1 MNMIDEEIQKGL
13 SKNLCVLPFIHR
25 HLDTSGKYRVCC
37 MSHHQFDNLDLTL
50 LQKKMLNGEYLTEC
64 SGCFGRE
71 ALGVQSSRQ
80 LSNLMFYEDY
90 QKILN
95 HEPTDFSYFDI
106 REPICN
112 MSCRTCNSESSSAF
126 AAIESKVL
134 KIPIISNAFNCST
147 RVKELNDVIKETI
160 KDRTIK
166 KLYWAGGEPL
176 ISKNHWEIMTLLLEH
191 KLTDLSISYNTNL
204 SVRKFKSIF
213 IPKFLSEF
221 KNLNIAVS
229 IDGTDNVYEF
239 LRPGFEFQQI
249 SENVKIYQDYI
260 GQENISISSVISI
273 PVLFRLEKLIEYIE
287 SSFHVNAN
295 VHGHIFMD
303 TWKCLLNPLY
313 LPKNLLHDLIDS
325 KLSFLSK
332 FGDKYDQIR
341 SVLNYYKSA
350 EISFSL
356 EELNSIK
363 KTEMLFDQHY
373 NKTTNDFFESL
384 DPGLN
389 KWYQSI

>member
-1 MNMIDEEIQKGL
+1 MIDEEIQKDL

-50 LQKKMLNGEYLTEC
+50 LQKKMLNGEYLIEC
-64 SGCFGRE
+64 SGCFDRE

-80 LSNLMFYEDY
+80 QSNLIFYEDY

-95 HEPTDFSYFDI
+95 HEPTDFSYFDT

-112 MSCRTCNSESSSAF
+112 MSCRTCNSDSSSAF

-134 KIPIISNAFNCST
+134 KTPIINSAFNCSA
-147 RVKELNDVIKETI
+147 RAKELNDVIKRTI

-176 ISKNHWEIMTLLLEH
+176 ISKNHWEIMSLLLEH
-191 KLTDLSISYNTNL
+191 KLTNISISYNTNL

-213 IPKFLSEF
+213 IPKFLSKF

-229 IDGTDNVYEF
+229 VDGTDNVYEF

-249 SENVKIYQDYI
+249 SENIKIYQDYI

-287 SSFHVNAN
+287 SSFHVNTN

-341 SVLNYYKSA
+341 SVLNYYKLA

-373 NKTTNDFFESL
+373 NKTTNDFFAAL